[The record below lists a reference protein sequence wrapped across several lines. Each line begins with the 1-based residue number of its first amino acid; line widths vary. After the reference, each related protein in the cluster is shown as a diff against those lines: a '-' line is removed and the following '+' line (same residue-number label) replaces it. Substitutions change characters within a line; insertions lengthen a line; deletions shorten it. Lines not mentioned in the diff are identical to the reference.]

1 MAEEVVLVVEM
12 VRLTG
17 TTARDTHTTSWLP
30 SIWDE
35 VSKDAVLT
43 VDPFARDCGWCS
55 WTNDI
60 DTETGAEFHL
70 DAAAFLARVAV
81 EEPGRVDLVLFDPPF
96 SPRQA
101 EEKYA
106 SGHVNVYQ
114 MPGYVRN
121 CFTSIALMLRPGGKV
136 LKLGYNTNRHH
147 PLLALE
153 KVWVVAVGANRNDV
167 LVSLWRREPS
177 LDDF

>member
-1 MAEEVVLVVEM
+1 MDADAEL

-35 VSKDAVLT
+35 VSADAVLT
-43 VDPFARDCGWCS
+43 VDPFARDCRWCS

-60 DTETGAEFHL
+60 DHDTEADFHM
-70 DAAAFLARVAV
+70 DAKLFLEHMAN
-81 EEPGRVDLVLFDPPF
+81 EETGRVDLVLFDPPF

-106 SGHVNVYQ
+106 VGHVNVYQ
-114 MPGYVRN
+114 TPGYIGA
-121 CFTSIALMLRPGGKV
+121 CFQSIVKALRPGGHV

-147 PLLALE
+147 PLLVLE

-167 LVSLWRREPS
+167 LVSLWRREHS